1 MFGKLEM
8 VIYLKMS
15 SNYLDTFC
23 LLQDSK
29 AITVLYNKLE
39 HKSELKRLV
48 GKVLDKK
55 LAKAVHEITIKNL
68 LEWDMWPLLLSIH
81 SEFIRKLNI
90 MFFCVCLILTF
101 SSTISFQ
108 VPSAQYKGMCT
119 SCIPMN
125 CTSLK

>member
-15 SNYLDTFC
+15 SNYLDIFC

-55 LAKAVHEITIKNL
+55 LAKAVPENVEITIKNL

-90 MFFCVCLILTF
+90 MFFCVCLILIYLFKYNTF
-101 SSTISFQ
+101 SSSECTI
-108 VPSAQYKGMCT
+108 
-119 SCIPMN
+119 
-125 CTSLK
+125 